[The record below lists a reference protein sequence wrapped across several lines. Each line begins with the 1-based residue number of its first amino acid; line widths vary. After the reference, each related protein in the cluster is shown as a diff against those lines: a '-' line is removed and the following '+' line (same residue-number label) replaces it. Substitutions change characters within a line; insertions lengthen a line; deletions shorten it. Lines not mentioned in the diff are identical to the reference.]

1 MKYFIIGGDDAVL
14 GFGMVGV
21 EGRVARNADEA
32 RTALEEA
39 LEDRQVG
46 IVIITEPVAGMIR
59 PLVDRYVFSQSFPL
73 IVEIPDREGPME
85 GRPKLR
91 DLVNQAIGINL

>member
-21 EGRVARNADEA
+21 EGRIARNADEA
-32 RTALEEA
+32 REA
-39 LEDRQVG
+39 LQEALDDRQVG
-46 IVIITEPVAGMIR
+46 IVIITEPTAELIR

-73 IVEIPDREGPME
+73 IVEIPGREGPLE

-91 DLVNQAIGINL
+91 ELVNQAIGINL

>member
-21 EGRVARNADEA
+21 EGRVAETADEA
-32 RTALEEA
+32 RDALQEA
-39 LEDRQVG
+39 LNDKQVG
-46 IVIITEPVAGMIR
+46 IVIITEPVAEMIR

-73 IVEIPDREGPME
+73 IVEVPDRQGPLE
-85 GRPKLR
+85 GRPSLR
-91 DLVNQAIGINL
+91 ELVNQAIGINL

>member
-21 EGRVARNADEA
+21 EGRIVRNADEA
-32 RTALEEA
+32 RAALQEA
-39 LEDRQVG
+39 LDDRQVG
-46 IVIITEPVAGMIR
+46 IVIITEPTAELIR
-59 PLVDRYVFSQSFPL
+59 PLVDRYYFSRSFPL
-73 IVEIPDREGPME
+73 IVEIPDREGPLE

-91 DLVNQAIGINL
+91 ELVNQAIGINL

>member
-21 EGRVARNADEA
+21 EGRVAETPDEA
-32 RTALEEA
+32 RESLQEA
-39 LEDRQVG
+39 LNDKQVG
-46 IVIITEPVAGMIR
+46 IVIITEPVAELIR

-73 IVEIPDREGPME
+73 IVEVPDRQGPME
-85 GRPKLR
+85 GRPSLR
-91 DLVNQAIGINL
+91 ELVNQAIGINL